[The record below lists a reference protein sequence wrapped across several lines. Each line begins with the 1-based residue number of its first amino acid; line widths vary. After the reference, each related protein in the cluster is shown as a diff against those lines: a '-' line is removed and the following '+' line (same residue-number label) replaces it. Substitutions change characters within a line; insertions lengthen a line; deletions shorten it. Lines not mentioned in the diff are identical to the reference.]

1 MRIARSIGGTSG
13 PEPREAN
20 TSEPAALLLPDSAP
34 PPEEP
39 ELQPLLMAP
48 PRKLA
53 SNPTP
58 PAFIQRPLKLSRA

>member
-20 TSEPAALLLPDSAP
+20 TSEPAALLLPVSAP

-48 PRKLA
+48 PNSPA
-53 SNPTP
+53 TNPAP
-58 PAFIQRPLKLSRA
+58 PALSQRPLKLSRA